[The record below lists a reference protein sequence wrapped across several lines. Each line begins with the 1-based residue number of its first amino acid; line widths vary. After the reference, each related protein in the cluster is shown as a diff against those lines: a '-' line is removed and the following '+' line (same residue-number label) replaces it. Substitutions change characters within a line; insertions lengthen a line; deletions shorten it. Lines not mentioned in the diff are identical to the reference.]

1 MDTTLQACI
10 DAFSPLIQQQNAAI
24 YLLMGLGLVVALSG
38 LVAFFLKRLD
48 WAPSM
53 LTLILGAGLLAV
65 TVTGSFPWVSGSVT
79 ELSLEQRE
87 IKTTYIAGCYER
99 AGAVT
104 VDAPEPSTRAS
115 ASRSA
120 SPRALAPSAET
131 PTHVAARVPS
141 ADVSEIKALSD
152 PSSFA
157 WVFYREARAAEADK
171 LSDILQTGGVLNSK
185 AESDLARV
193 AQPQASGVTRVMY
206 SDKAFEGLAKAI
218 AGTMQ
223 ASGFGKVVIDGPL
236 DYISRKPIQIQMF

>member
-24 YLLMGLGLVVALSG
+24 YLLMGLGIIVALSG

-65 TVTGSFPWVSGSVT
+65 TVTGSFPWVSSSVT

-99 AGAVT
+99 AGAIT
-104 VDAPEPSTRAS
+104 VDAPEPAPRTATSRTVTTRS
-115 ASRSA
+115 
-120 SPRALAPSAET
+120 LAPSADK

-157 WVFYREARAAEADK
+157 WVFYREAREAEAEK
-171 LSDILQTGGVLNSK
+171 LADILQTGGVLNSK
-185 AESDLARV
+185 AESDLSRV
-193 AQPQASGVTRVMY
+193 SRPQPSGVTRVMY
-206 SDKAFEGLAKAI
+206 SDKAFAPLAKAI